1 MAVSSILSISSPVR
15 SSSTETPASCSNA
28 NKVLEDKS
36 ILLED
41 HANKDVMPN
50 NSESCDEISDG
61 CSKSESKDFKTVH
74 KSFNHDS
81 SERQLRKRKINLNAL
96 SSNLTCP
103 KVCQYSNCGIQLPSS
118 DALEWHYEGHFS
130 QEVEK
135 LDKLKV
141 KKPNIP
147 KASSDECLIV
157 RRPLRNSVVD
167 RIRFNREKRLA
178 RRSLIRYDVI
188 VSSELD

>member
-1 MAVSSILSISSPVR
+1 ML
-15 SSSTETPASCSNA
+15 
-28 NKVLEDKS
+28 
-36 ILLED
+36 LLELLLD
-41 HANKDVMPN
+41 DV
-50 NSESCDEISDG
+50 
-61 CSKSESKDFKTVH
+61 CSKSESKDFKTAH
-74 KSFNHDS
+74 KSINPDS

-103 KVCQYSNCGIQLPSS
+103 KVCQYSNCGIQLPNS

-141 KKPNIP
+141 KRPNNS
-147 KASSDECLIV
+147 KDNSGEGLLL

-178 RRSLIRYDVI
+178 RRSLIR
-188 VSSELD
+188 